1 MQELSTNS
9 KYSNI
14 NINSD
19 KNITENRDCLQS
31 KLSLFSLDNGQHN
44 NENSIDMER
53 KVIEE
58 SPKGRF
64 QRFEEELGSGSQK
77 RVYLAYDTDTGC
89 EVAWNSVFVDIKDS
103 ESIQKIKMEIEILK
117 PLKHPN
123 IINFIYCFY
132 NEEKNEIVFITE
144 LFSGGSL
151 SQHLHEFKHPR
162 LRVVKLWCQE
172 ILKGLKYL
180 HEHVPPIIH
189 RDIKCENIFINKNT
203 GEVKIGDL
211 GLGIILKD
219 TDYAMQFCGT
229 IEYCSPE
236 VYQKKYGVKCDIYS
250 FGISMIEMIT
260 GEKPYSECNGEML
273 TVCDRVQNGI
283 LPECFNKI
291 TSENAKK
298 FILKCLK
305 PENERPSA
313 GELLLDEFLNDEKSE
328 ENNYPAIYIENPKIL
343 SCRSS
348 GLIFPE
354 KNNKIS
360 ENIYLD
366 DLSSEEKKSVFTCNL
381 IYDNKNSK
389 VDSFSIKN
397 ENTNINN
404 KNNIELLKKNLNKN
418 ITETKTGTEI
428 FFALNED
435 LKKSSISID
444 NLNDNE
450 IYKLILVKKKGENVS
465 KFKFNYMLN
474 SDSIQ
479 GVINELAKVVDLNS
493 DEIKE
498 CEKKLKIFISELKE
512 KNKEKE
518 KNELEQ
524 QINLINNCYDM
535 FIREYNDNVKQIQ
548 ELNQLYQEIKKNE
561 KDYTKEEILEIDNK
575 MSILLQMK

>member
-1 MQELSTNS
+1 M
-9 KYSNI
+9 
-14 NINSD
+14 
-19 KNITENRDCLQS
+19 
-31 KLSLFSLDNGQHN
+31 
-44 NENSIDMER
+44 
-53 KVIEE
+53 
-58 SPKGRF
+58 
-64 QRFEEELGSGSQK
+64 
-77 RVYLAYDTDTGC
+77 
-89 EVAWNSVFVDIKDS
+89 
-103 ESIQKIKMEIEILK
+103 
-117 PLKHPN
+117 
-123 IINFIYCFY
+123 IY
-132 NEEKNEIVFITE
+132 
-144 LFSGGSL
+144 
-151 SQHLHEFKHPR
+151 P
-162 LRVVKLWCQE
+162 VK
-172 ILKGLKYL
+172 K
-180 HEHVPPIIH
+180 
-189 RDIKCENIFINKNT
+189 
-203 GEVKIGDL
+203 
-211 GLGIILKD
+211 
-219 TDYAMQFCGT
+219 
-229 IEYCSPE
+229 
-236 VYQKKYGVKCDIYS
+236 
-250 FGISMIEMIT
+250 
-260 GEKPYSECNGEML
+260 
-273 TVCDRVQNGI
+273 
-283 LPECFNKI
+283 
-291 TSENAKK
+291 
-298 FILKCLK
+298 
-305 PENERPSA
+305 
-313 GELLLDEFLNDEKSE
+313 
-328 ENNYPAIYIENPKIL
+328 
-343 SCRSS
+343 
-348 GLIFPE
+348 
-354 KNNKIS
+354 
-360 ENIYLD
+360 
-366 DLSSEEKKSVFTCNL
+366 KKSVFTCNL

-435 LKKSSISID
+435 LKKSSTSID

>member
-1 MQELSTNS
+1 
-9 KYSNI
+9 
-14 NINSD
+14 
-19 KNITENRDCLQS
+19 
-31 KLSLFSLDNGQHN
+31 
-44 NENSIDMER
+44 
-53 KVIEE
+53 
-58 SPKGRF
+58 
-64 QRFEEELGSGSQK
+64 
-77 RVYLAYDTDTGC
+77 
-89 EVAWNSVFVDIKDS
+89 
-103 ESIQKIKMEIEILK
+103 
-117 PLKHPN
+117 
-123 IINFIYCFY
+123 
-132 NEEKNEIVFITE
+132 
-144 LFSGGSL
+144 
-151 SQHLHEFKHPR
+151 
-162 LRVVKLWCQE
+162 
-172 ILKGLKYL
+172 
-180 HEHVPPIIH
+180 
-189 RDIKCENIFINKNT
+189 
-203 GEVKIGDL
+203 
-211 GLGIILKD
+211 
-219 TDYAMQFCGT
+219 
-229 IEYCSPE
+229 
-236 VYQKKYGVKCDIYS
+236 
-250 FGISMIEMIT
+250 MIEMIT
-260 GEKPYSECNGEML
+260 GEKPYSECNGEIL
-273 TVCDRVQNGI
+273 TVCDRVKNGI

-435 LKKSSISID
+435 LKKSSTSID

-498 CEKKLKIFISELKE
+498 CEKKLKISISELKE

>member
-1 MQELSTNS
+1 MEEPSSEQ
-9 KYSNI
+9 
-14 NINSD
+14 
-19 KNITENRDCLQS
+19 KNIQNKETEEKQLQT
-31 KLSLFSLDNGQHN
+31 KMSLLSLDNGQN
-44 NENSIDMER
+44 NEDELSDLER
-53 KVIEE
+53 KVVEE

-89 EVAWNSVFVDIKDS
+89 EVAWNSVLIDIKDS

-151 SQHLHEFKHPR
+151 AQHLLEFKHPR

-189 RDIKCENIFINKNT
+189 RDIKCDNIFINKNT

-219 TDYAMQFCGT
+219 TEYASQFCGT
-229 IEYCSPE
+229 IEYCAPE

-260 GEKPYSECNGEML
+260 GEKPYSECNGEIL
-273 TVCDRVQNGI
+273 TVCDRVKNGI

-348 GLIFPE
+348 GLIFSE